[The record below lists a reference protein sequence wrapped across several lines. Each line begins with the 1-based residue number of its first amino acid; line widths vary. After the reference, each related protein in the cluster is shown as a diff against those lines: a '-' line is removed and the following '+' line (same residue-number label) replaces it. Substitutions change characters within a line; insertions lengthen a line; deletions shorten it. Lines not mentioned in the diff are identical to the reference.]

1 MARGSIGFDK
11 NDARLKDG
19 PLMLFA
25 KEYANFFIKQF
36 QLGGRLSRLDFI
48 RFASVTQIIVFSILV
63 LMKDLDLNNQRLE
76 NIISNYTAAI
86 SILLFIFS
94 IIRRLHDMGKSVLSL
109 FPFGLT
115 SPLTYLGLFGKGE
128 PFQNKYGPPKSIE
141 V

>member
-48 RFASVTQIIVFSILV
+48 RFAIVTQIIVFSILV
-63 LMKDLDLNNQRLE
+63 LIRYLNLNNHRCE
-76 NIISNYTAAI
+76 KK
-86 SILLFIFS
+86 IF
-94 IIRRLHDMGKSVLSL
+94 
-109 FPFGLT
+109 
-115 SPLTYLGLFGKGE
+115 
-128 PFQNKYGPPKSIE
+128 N
-141 V
+141 